1 MKWDIEYTDEFENWW
16 KTLSEDEQDSV
27 AVSVGLLEEK
37 GPSLPFP
44 YSSGIIG
51 SEFSN
56 MRELRTQHAGEP
68 YRTLYAFDSR
78 RCAILLI
85 GGNKA
90 GRIPGTPYIKGHPL
104 KAGSKEKNTSQ

>member
-44 YSSGIIG
+44 S
-51 SEFSN
+51 
-56 MRELRTQHAGEP
+56 
-68 YRTLYAFDSR
+68 
-78 RCAILLI
+78 
-85 GGNKA
+85 
-90 GRIPGTPYIKGHPL
+90 
-104 KAGSKEKNTSQ
+104 